1 MTAGLR
7 LMAGVRTTE
16 NGWRLRP
23 KDVAGVTLR
32 G

>member
-7 LMAGVRTTE
+7 LMAGVRTTA

-23 KDVAGVTLR
+23 WDVTGVGGR
-32 G
+32 